1 MSNMKVR
8 RLVPAE
14 APAYRELMLKAYAE
28 HPDAFTS
35 SHAERAS
42 LPLEWWQS
50 RLGIVSEPRDVVLG
64 AFADDRLAG
73 VAGISFESRE
83 KARHKATLF
92 GMYVLPAYRHK
103 GCGRALVLAA
113 LAHARSR
120 DGIMLVQLTVTD
132 GNDSARL
139 LYEDCGFVRFG
150 LEPFA
155 VAVGSTF
162 VSKIHMWRKLDS
174 IPQ

>member
-1 MSNMKVR
+1 MNVR

-35 SHAERAS
+35 SHAERAG

-50 RLGIVSEPRDVVLG
+50 RLGVGSESRDIVLG
-64 AFADDRLAG
+64 AFSDERLAG
-73 VAGISFESRE
+73 VAGISFDSRE

-92 GMYVLPAYRHK
+92 GMYVLPPCRHN

-120 DGIMLVQLTVTD
+120 DGVILVQLTVTE

-139 LYEDCGFVRFG
+139 LYEQCGFVRFG

-155 VAVGSTF
+155 VAVGSRF
-162 VSKIHMWRKLDS
+162 VSKIHMWRKVDS
-174 IPQ
+174 ISQ

>member
-1 MSNMKVR
+1 
-8 RLVPAE
+8 
-14 APAYRELMLKAYAE
+14 
-28 HPDAFTS
+28 
-35 SHAERAS
+35 
-42 LPLEWWQS
+42 
-50 RLGIVSEPRDVVLG
+50 
-64 AFADDRLAG
+64 
-73 VAGISFESRE
+73 
-83 KARHKATLF
+83 
-92 GMYVLPAYRHK
+92 VLPAYRQK
-103 GCGRALVLAA
+103 GRGRALVLAA

-120 DGIMLVQLTVTD
+120 DGVMLVQLTVTD

-162 VSKIHMWRKLDS
+162 VSKIHMWRKLDL